1 MDLIYLGALLVFVRL
16 TCLLVSG
23 CGRLEGKQ

>member
-1 MDLIYLGALLVFVRL
+1 MDLIYIGALLVFVRL

-23 CGRLEGKQ
+23 CGLLGAKQ